1 MKKNTVFLIAMIV
14 VVALLFLLR
23 VTGLVPH
30 IIVSVLGLVGMI
42 AYTVKTRK
50 DWKVPA
56 LEVIMRLMYLVA
68 IVTGGMLM
76 KINDVAALGIAHKI
90 GAIFFVALL
99 LILYIPRPTS
109 K

>member
-1 MKKNTVFLIAMIV
+1 MKKNTIFLIAMIV

-56 LEVIMRLMYLVA
+56 LEVLMRLMYLVA

-76 KINDVAALGIAHKI
+76 KIHDVAAIVSAHKI
-90 GAIFFVALL
+90 GAILFVALL
-99 LILYIPRPTS
+99 LVLYIPRPAS

>member
-1 MKKNTVFLIAMIV
+1 MKKNTIFLIAMIV

-56 LEVIMRLMYLVA
+56 LEVLMRLMYLVA

-76 KINDVAALGIAHKI
+76 KIHDVAAIGIAHKI
-90 GAIFFVALL
+90 GAILFVALRL
-99 LILYIPRPTS
+99 VLYIPRPAS